1 MFFFEQSFAGLE
13 QYFNR
18 VTTVGSNGANDNGDV
33 QDPNANPYKGFLV
46 STARWWKTYIFMVAD
61 WGLFTQKNYTAIE
74 SAEKANY
81 LSTLERLLFIR
92 EREAKAKAEASKQ

>member
-1 MFFFEQSFAGLE
+1 
-13 QYFNR
+13 
-18 VTTVGSNGANDNGDV
+18 
-33 QDPNANPYKGFLV
+33 
-46 STARWWKTYIFMVAD
+46 MVAD